1 MNKPLEPP
9 RVVVK
14 VGGSLYDY
22 PGLRAELKRFLNDL
36 APAQVALFPG
46 GGPVADVV
54 RKLDSCHE
62 LGEET
67 SHWLAVKS
75 LSLTAHF
82 LAQLLAPEASV
93 VSTLGQC
100 HGVWAARR
108 TAVIDPERFARAD
121 ARRKDALPR
130 TWQVTSDSLALQ
142 LARRWQASQLI
153 LLKSTPSPAGWP
165 EIAESGIVDP
175 WFERLLADVRGTMDV
190 SIVNLR
196 QRSGSAR

>member
-1 MNKPLEPP
+1 MNERLKAGP
-9 RVVVK
+9 VVVK

-22 PGLRAELKRFLNDL
+22 PALRTNLKRFLEEL
-36 APAQVALFPG
+36 VPAQIALFPG
-46 GGPVADVV
+46 GGQAADMV
-54 RKLDSCHE
+54 RQLDSCHE

-67 SHWLAVKS
+67 SHWLAVRS
-75 LSLTAHF
+75 LSLSAYF
-82 LAQLLAPEASV
+82 LAQLLAPRASV
-93 VSTLGQC
+93 VETLGQC
-100 HGVWAARR
+100 HGVWAAGR

-142 LARRWQASQLI
+142 LVRRWRASRLI
-153 LLKSTPSPAGWP
+153 LLKSTSAPAGWP
-165 EIAESGIVDP
+165 EIAASEIVDP

-196 QRSGSAR
+196 QRGIG